1 MDGSFFAALVTLL
14 LFSSFVKFATVL
26 SVFRYGAG
34 LVGFELGVVTLVAAL
49 GLSFAALP
57 KELRDSGSALGLGI
71 AIGTPANQEALRIAL
86 APKMAAALD
95 AQVVRGLYGNDPA
108 ATPEALRSDMG
119 RLLPAY
125 TLSQL
130 KAALVIG
137 VMLLIPF
144 VLLDLV
150 VAHILSL
157 LGMQQVGAQVVSLP
171 LKILLF
177 LAIDGWGLLGAKLLA
192 GGV

>member
-1 MDGSFFAALVTLL
+1 MDSSFFGALVALL
-14 LFSSFVKFATVL
+14 LFSQFVKFATVL

-49 GLSFAALP
+49 GLAFATLP
-57 KELRDSGSALGLGI
+57 KEARDSGAAIAIISGAPADASAL
-71 AIGTPANQEALRIAL
+71 RSSL
-86 APKMAAALD
+86 APKMAASLD
-95 AQVVRGLYGNDPA
+95 EQIVRGLYGSDQSA
-108 ATPEALRSDMG
+108 SPEALKSDMG

-130 KAALVIG
+130 KSALVIG

-150 VAHILSL
+150 VAHVLSL
-157 LGMQQVGAQVVSLP
+157 LGVQQIGAQVVSLP
-171 LKILLF
+171 LKLLLF
-177 LAIDGWGLLGAKLLA
+177 LAIDGWGLLGAKLLS

>member
-1 MDGSFFAALVTLL
+1 MDSSFFGALIALL
-14 LFSSFVKFATVL
+14 LFSQFVKFATVL

-34 LVGFELGVVTLVAAL
+34 LVGFEFGVVTLVAAL
-49 GLSFAALP
+49 GLSFATLP
-57 KELRDSGSALGLGI
+57 KDVRDSGAALSIVSG
-71 AIGTPANQEALRIAL
+71 APADTAALRASL
-86 APKMAAALD
+86 VPKMAASLD
-95 AQVVRGLYGNDPA
+95 PQIVRGLYGTEQSA
-108 ATPEALRSDMG
+108 SPEALKRDLG

-130 KAALVIG
+130 KSALVLG

-150 VAHILSL
+150 VVHVLSL
-157 LGMQQVGAQVVSLP
+157 LGIQQIGAQVVSLP
-171 LKILLF
+171 LKLILF

-192 GGV
+192 GGA

>member
-1 MDGSFFAALVTLL
+1 MDSSFFGALVALL
-14 LFSSFVKFATVL
+14 LFSQFVKFATVL

-49 GLSFAALP
+49 GLAFATLPREVRGSGAAVAIVSGAPADTAAL
-57 KELRDSGSALGLGI
+57 RAALVP
-71 AIGTPANQEALRIAL
+71 T
-86 APKMAAALD
+86 MAASLD
-95 AQVVRGLYGNDPA
+95 PQIVKGLYGADA
-108 ATPEALRSDMG
+108 SLTPESLKSDLG

-130 KAALVIG
+130 KSALVLG

-150 VAHILSL
+150 VVHVLSL
-157 LGMQQVGAQVVSLP
+157 LGIQQIGAQVVSLP
-171 LKILLF
+171 LKLLLF

-192 GGV
+192 GGA

>member
-1 MDGSFFAALVTLL
+1 MDSSFFGALVALL
-14 LFSSFVKFATVL
+14 LFSQFVKFATVL

-49 GLSFAALP
+49 GLAFATLP
-57 KELRDSGSALGLGI
+57 KEVRESGAAV
-71 AIGTPANQEALRIAL
+71 AIVSGAPADTVALRTSL
-86 APKMAAALD
+86 VPTMAASLD
-95 AQVVRGLYGNDPA
+95 PQIVKGLYGADTSL
-108 ATPEALRSDMG
+108 TPESLKSDLG

-130 KAALVIG
+130 KSALVLG

-150 VAHILSL
+150 VVHVLSL
-157 LGMQQVGAQVVSLP
+157 LGIQQIGAQVVSLP
-171 LKILLF
+171 LKLLLF

-192 GGV
+192 GGA